1 VATPTGQEDHGH
13 SDVTVVCVLSTDVTL
28 VIMACSLD
36 SESSDENEFSVNGG
50 RIQPFM
56 FQPEYSEEELPRDED
71 KKAVSTTEP
80 AVAEEGDTRKI
91 FIHRRG

>member
-1 VATPTGQEDHGH
+1 
-13 SDVTVVCVLSTDVTL
+13 
-28 VIMACSLD
+28 MD

-50 RIQPFM
+50 RIQKYM
-56 FQPEYSEEELPRDED
+56 FEPEYSEEELPRYED

-80 AVAEEGDTRKI
+80 TVAEEGDSRKI